1 MSTPLLMPALSPTME
16 EGTLSKWLVKEGDKI
31 EPGQV
36 IAEIETDKA
45 TMDFEAVDEGVIEKI
60 LIPEGTEGVKVR
72 TPIAQMSGG
81 EAATPPPA
89 SKASGAGASREA
101 APVWASQSAPSP
113 QATAPQ
119 AAPATLNGARLAAS
133 PLAKRMAAQAGIQLS
148 AVSGTGPNGR
158 IVKADIETALKSPP
172 RPGATAPAQQ
182 IATVQAKAPAEAPQK
197 APGALVPPGYKEGE
211 YTLEKMDGMRKA
223 IARRM
228 TQSFRDVPHFPLT
241 IDVEIDKL
249 MTARKQLNARL
260 DSQGVKLSVND
271 ILIRAS
277 ALALIKVPASNVSFA
292 GDSIMKHR
300 HAHISVAVA
309 IEGGLV
315 TPVIFYADQ
324 KGLGQIS
331 QEMKVLAEKAR
342 ARKLQP
348 HEYEG
353 GTFTIS
359 NMGMMGIKNFAS
371 IINEPQAMI
380 LSVGAGDQRPVVKD
394 GALQIATV
402 MSMTLTCDHR
412 AVDGAVGGEFL
423 GALRTFIEDP
433 MMMMA

>member
-1 MSTPLLMPALSPTME
+1 
-16 EGTLSKWLVKEGDKI
+16 
-31 EPGQV
+31 
-36 IAEIETDKA
+36 
-45 TMDFEAVDEGVIEKI
+45 
-60 LIPEGTEGVKVR
+60 
-72 TPIAQMSGG
+72 
-81 EAATPPPA
+81 
-89 SKASGAGASREA
+89 
-101 APVWASQSAPSP
+101 
-113 QATAPQ
+113 
-119 AAPATLNGARLAAS
+119 
-133 PLAKRMAAQAGIQLS
+133 MAAQAGIQLS
-148 AVSGTGPNGR
+148 AVSGSGPNGR
-158 IVKADIETALKSPP
+158 IVKADVEAALKAPP
-172 RPGATAPAQQ
+172 TPGAAAPTQQ
-182 IATVQAKAPAEAPQK
+182 LATVQAKAPAEAPQK
-197 APGALVPPGYKEGE
+197 APGSLVPLGYKEGE

-228 TQSFRDVPHFPLT
+228 AQSFRDVPHFPLT

-271 ILIRAS
+271 ILIRAC
-277 ALALIKVPASNVSFA
+277 ALALIKVPAANVSFA

-300 HAHISVAVA
+300 HAHVSVAVA

-359 NMGMMGIKNFAS
+359 NMGMMGIKSFAS

-380 LSVGAGDQRPVVKD
+380 LSVGAGEQRPVVKD

-423 GALRTFIEDP
+423 AALRTFIEDP

>member
-16 EGTLSKWLVKEGDKI
+16 EGTLTKWLVKEGDKI

-60 LIPEGTEGVKVR
+60 LIPAGTEGVKVR

-81 EAATPPPA
+81 DAAPAPAAKPQAAAPETATP
-89 SKASGAGASREA
+89 
-101 APVWASQSAPSP
+101 
-113 QATAPQ
+113 APQ
-119 AAPATLNGARLAAS
+119 AAPAAAQPKASVQHSNGRVAVS
-133 PLAKRMAAQAGIQLS
+133 PLARRMAEQAGID
-148 AVSGTGPNGR
+148 VSGLSGSGPNGR
-158 IVKADIETALKSPP
+158 VVKSDIEAAMKSPQKP
-172 RPGATAPAQQ
+172 AAAPQPAAQ
-182 IATVQAKAPAEAPQK
+182 ASAPQQSRALEAPQK
-197 APGALVPPGYKEGE
+197 APGALVPLGYKDGE
-211 YTLEKMDGMRKA
+211 FTLEKMDGMRKA

-249 MTARKQLNARL
+249 LTARKQLNARL

-271 ILIRAS
+271 LLIRAC
-277 ALALIKVPASNVSFA
+277 ALGLIRVPNANVSFA
-292 GDSIMKHR
+292 GDAIMRHK

-309 IEGGLV
+309 IDGGLV
-315 TPVIFYADQ
+315 TPVVFYAEQ
-324 KGLGQIS
+324 KGLAQIS
-331 QEMKVLAEKAR
+331 QEVKALAEKAR

-348 HEYEG
+348 QEYEG

-359 NMGMMGIKNFAS
+359 NLGMMGIKSFAS
-371 IINEPQAMI
+371 ILNEPQAMI
-380 LSVGAGDQRPVVKD
+380 LSVGVGEQRPVVKD
-394 GALQIATV
+394 GALQIAT
-402 MSMTLTCDHR
+402 MMTMTLTCDHR
-412 AVDGAVGGEFL
+412 AVDGSVGSEFL
-423 GALRTFIEDP
+423 SVLRSYIEDP